1 MNRRNLLR
9 LRRHNIIKEKLDTKD
24 IESYPIIIG
33 KNSNQY
39 VKNKKKYSKF
49 KNKYLTGSR
58 LIISIFALLVIIIF
72 FLLHFQKRKKICY

>member
-39 VKNKKKYSKF
+39 VKNKKKIF
-49 KNKYLTGSR
+49 K
-58 LIISIFALLVIIIF
+58 I
-72 FLLHFQKRKKICY
+72 